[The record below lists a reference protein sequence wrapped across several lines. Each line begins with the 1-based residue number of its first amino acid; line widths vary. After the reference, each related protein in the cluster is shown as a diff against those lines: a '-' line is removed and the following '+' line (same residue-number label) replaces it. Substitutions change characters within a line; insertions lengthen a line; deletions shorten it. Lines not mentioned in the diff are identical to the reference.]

1 MDVEMWSVFDSPLG
15 PLTLVGCPEGLM
27 GLRFPDRAAIP
38 GERRPAAF
46 AEATRQL
53 AEYFAGSRTV
63 FDLPLQLHGSE
74 SEQRVWRELRSI
86 AYGTTVSYSALARAV
101 GRPDEV
107 REVAATV
114 GRTPLPIIVP
124 CHRVVAVD
132 GALTGYGGG
141 LERKRAL
148 LDLEAPQLSL
158 V

>member
-1 MDVEMWSVFDSPLG
+1 MNMHWTVFESPIG
-15 PLTLVGCPEGLM
+15 PLTLVGGPEALS
-27 GLRFPDRAAIP
+27 GLRFPGGSPMP
-38 GERRPAAF
+38 GERRDRAF

-53 AEYFAGSRTV
+53 AEYFAGARTA
-63 FDLPLQLHGSE
+63 FDLALELRGSE
-74 SEQRVWRELRSI
+74 SEQRVWQELLTI
-86 AYGTTVSYSALARAV
+86 PFGETVSYGALARAV

-114 GRTPLPIIVP
+114 GRTPVPIVVP
-124 CHRVVAVD
+124 CHRVVAAD

-141 LERKRAL
+141 LGRKRAL

>member
-1 MDVEMWSVFDSPLG
+1 MWSVFDSPLG
-15 PLTLVGCPEGLM
+15 PLTLVSEGGRLTE
-27 GLRFPDRAAIP
+27 LRFAGRGRRP
-38 GERRPAAF
+38 GERGDDAL

-53 AEYFAGSRTV
+53 AEYFSRERTA
-63 FDLPLQLHGSE
+63 FDLPLELCGNE
-74 SEQRVWRELRSI
+74 SQRRVWQELRTI
-86 AYGTTVSYSALARAV
+86 PYGETVSYSALARAV

-114 GRTPLPIIVP
+114 GRTPVPIVVP

-148 LDLEAPQLSL
+148 LDLEAPQLTL
-158 V
+158 A

>member
-1 MDVEMWSVFDSPLG
+1 MDMHWTVFDSPIG
-15 PLTLVGCPEGLM
+15 RLTLVGGAEALT
-27 GLRFPDRAAIP
+27 GLRFPGGAAVP
-38 GERRPAAF
+38 GERRDGAF

-53 AEYFAGSRTV
+53 AEYFAGAREA
-63 FDLPLQLHGSE
+63 FDLALELRGSE
-74 SEQRVWRELRSI
+74 RERRVWSELLTVP
-86 AYGTTVSYSALARAV
+86 YGETVSYGALARAV

-114 GRTPLPIIVP
+114 GRTPVPIVVP
-124 CHRVVAVD
+124 CHRVVAAD